1 MRPRP
6 GGLTSTMVRIT
17 FFNLAALREEDDKA
31 LAVVLPAGLA
41 NHLDTFQR
49 DVAPVEKEFYL

>member
-1 MRPRP
+1 
-6 GGLTSTMVRIT
+6 MVRIT